1 MTRDTTLLNTDLA
14 IVGSGMAGMSAA
26 VFAANRGIATVLA
39 GKSSAIHFASGVMD
53 LMGVFPAGVEHLD
66 PWYGIEQLQTDLPD
80 HPYGK
85 IDIKQISAALAEIND
100 FLAGRDLPYQR
111 AAYRNIDIITS
122 IGTRKKTYMVPRT
135 MWKGIEAFET
145 KAPTLLV
152 DFNGLK
158 LFSARQIQACLAGQW
173 PKTTSA
179 CVDFPGTTL
188 LEEVHPEHLARS
200 MDLSQNRIQLAE
212 TIKPFVKDA
221 EYVGFPAMIGL
232 YKSREALEEMESL
245 LGAAVFEIP
254 TPPVSV
260 PGIRLH
266 TAFQKGLEKKQC
278 LHSLPEMVKD
288 IRRMPNGHFQI
299 SAGSQEFLTTIEAK
313 GIILATGRFLGKGL
327 VAGRTGIQE
336 SLLDLPVVQ
345 PETREQ
351 WHRDE
356 LFDPGGH
363 EINRAGIETDKLF
376 RPLAAPAT
384 PFADNLFAAG
394 SILAHSDWTRLKCG
408 SGVAMA
414 TAFAAVENIKTMG
427 KF

>member
-1 MTRDTTLLNTDLA
+1 MTPHASVVTTDLA
-14 IVGSGMAGMSAA
+14 IVGSGMAGMAAA
-26 VFAANRGIATVLA
+26 VFAANRGISTVLA

-66 PWYGIEQLQTDLPD
+66 PWSGIEQVKTSLPG

-85 IDIKQISAALAEIND
+85 IDVRKISAALAEISD
-100 FLAGRDLPYQR
+100 FLAARDLPYQR

-122 IGTRKKTYMVPRT
+122 VGTRKKTYMVPRT

-152 DFNGLK
+152 DFTGLK
-158 LFSARQIQACLAGQW
+158 LFSAKQIRACLAGQW
-173 PKTTSA
+173 EKTKA
-179 CVDFPGTTL
+179 VCVDFPGTEF

-212 TIKPFVKDA
+212 KIKPFVKDV
-221 EYVGFPAMIGL
+221 EYVGFPAMVGL
-232 YKSREALEEMESL
+232 YKSREALQEMESL

-266 TAFQKGLEKKQC
+266 DAFQKGLEKKQC

-288 IRRMPNGHFQI
+288 IRIVSNGNVRI
-299 SAGSQEFLTTIEAK
+299 SAGSQEALTTIEAK
-313 GIILATGRFLGKGL
+313 KVILATGRFLGRGL

-336 SLLDLPVVQ
+336 SLLGLPVVQ
-345 PETREQ
+345 PETREE

-363 EINRAGIETDKLF
+363 EINRAGIETDQLL
-376 RPLAAPAT
+376 RPLAAPET